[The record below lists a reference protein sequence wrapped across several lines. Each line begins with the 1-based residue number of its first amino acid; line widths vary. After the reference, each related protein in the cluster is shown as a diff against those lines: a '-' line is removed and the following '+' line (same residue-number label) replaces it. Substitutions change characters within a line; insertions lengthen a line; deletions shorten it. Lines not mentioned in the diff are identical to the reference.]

1 MAILLVSVQ
10 INIGMWL
17 WPQIMRKFPQTP
29 VIICN
34 LSDID
39 ALFQQSMIG
48 SPIIILDYLPEDED
62 FVPKLLG
69 LTTELSPPNR
79 TELYK
84 TGARVESFVKQEL
97 GEALH
102 TTNPAVC

>member
-1 MAILLVSVQ
+1 M
-10 INIGMWL
+10 
-17 WPQIMRKFPQTP
+17 
-29 VIICN
+29 
-34 LSDID
+34 
-39 ALFQQSMIG
+39 
-48 SPIIILDYLPEDED
+48 DYLPEDED

-84 TGARVESFVKQEL
+84 TGARVKSFVKQEL